1 MSYKEEVGKV
11 QELGE
16 AIGYGNLMEIAS
28 LLWEIKM
35 LKTNTPVSGVFVSI
49 PKYSAT
55 LTREQKERREVL
67 LKEIRLFFR
76 TKG

>member
-28 LLWEIKM
+28 LLWEIHM
-35 LKTNTPVSGVFVSI
+35 LKTNTPVSGVFVPA
-49 PKYSAT
+49 PKYSVT